1 MRNRVSFFLLLIP
14 LLFSFCSSPVKK
26 GKSKSAKER
35 FSSSSTREKQET
47 KIDLLDTILSQGKLI
62 AITNY
67 SSTDYFIY
75 RGQPMGYQYNLVSRF
90 AKFLHVDLEMRIEKD
105 LVKSFQYLDSGKV
118 DLMAMGL
125 TETTERKSK
134 LRFTKPIMFTRQ
146 VLVQRKPK
154 GYQKMRTRDE
164 IESHLLRNPL
174 NLAKKTVYV
183 HRGTVFVNRL
193 KALMNEI
200 ADTIYIVEDN
210 RETEQLIAAVANGE
224 INYTVAD
231 EHVALVDAAF
241 YNNIDTKTF
250 ISFPQKIAWAVRID
264 QKRLADTINYWLD
277 RFYKTL
283 DSRLLYNKYFKNLS
297 SRKRVNKSLYNSY
310 GKGHLSPYDDIIKK
324 ASQQIGWDWRL
335 LASLIY
341 QESEFKPGVVS
352 WVGARG
358 LMQLMPDVMEKY
370 GIDSTSSPEEQIIA
384 GTKYL
389 KALFKQLPP
398 EITDSVERIKF
409 VLAAYNTGMGHV
421 FDARRLAAKYGKN
434 PNRWT
439 DNTDYFIL
447 HLSEKKYYNDPVVR
461 NGYVRGKETYNFVVE
476 IWQRYKIY
484 KVLIKDI

>member
-1 MRNRVSFFLLLIP
+1 
-14 LLFSFCSSPVKK
+14 
-26 GKSKSAKER
+26 
-35 FSSSSTREKQET
+35 
-47 KIDLLDTILSQGKLI
+47 
-62 AITNY
+62 
-67 SSTDYFIY
+67 
-75 RGQPMGYQYNLVSRF
+75 
-90 AKFLHVDLEMRIEKD
+90 MRIEKD

-146 VLVQRKPK
+146 VLVQRKPE

-200 ADTIYIVEDN
+200 ADTIYIVEDE

-224 INYTVAD
+224 IDYTVAD

-264 QKRLADTINYWLD
+264 QKRLADTINFWLD
-277 RFYKTL
+277 KFYKTL

-370 GIDSTSSPEEQIIA
+370 GIDSTSSPEEQIMA

>member
-1 MRNRVSFFLLLIP
+1 
-14 LLFSFCSSPVKK
+14 
-26 GKSKSAKER
+26 
-35 FSSSSTREKQET
+35 
-47 KIDLLDTILSQGKLI
+47 
-62 AITNY
+62 
-67 SSTDYFIY
+67 
-75 RGQPMGYQYNLVSRF
+75 
-90 AKFLHVDLEMRIEKD
+90 MRIEKD

-146 VLVQRKPK
+146 VLVQRKPE

-200 ADTIYIVEDN
+200 ADTIYIVEDE
-210 RETEQLIAAVANGE
+210 RETEQLIAAVANGK
-224 INYTVAD
+224 IDYTVAD

-264 QKRLADTINYWLD
+264 QKRLADTINFWLD
-277 RFYKTL
+277 KFYKTL

-370 GIDSTSSPEEQIIA
+370 GIDSTSSPEEQIMA

>member
-1 MRNRVSFFLLLIP
+1 MQGKLSFIFFISALLLSGC
-14 LLFSFCSSPVKK
+14 LSSPDKTKVK
-26 GKSKSAKER
+26 EVPVE
-35 FSSSSTREKQET
+35 TEK
-47 KIDLLDTILSQGKLI
+47 KVDLLDTILSTGKLI
-62 AITNY
+62 ALTNY
-67 SSTDYFIY
+67 SSTDYFVY

-90 AKFLHVDLEMRIEKD
+90 ADFLQVDLEMRIEKD
-105 LVKSFQYLDSGKV
+105 LIKSFQFLDSGKV

-146 VLVQRKPK
+146 VLVQRKPE
-154 GYQKMRTRDE
+154 GFRKMQTRDE

-200 ADTIYIVEDN
+200 ADTIYIIEDE
-210 RETEQLIAAVANGE
+210 RETEQLIAAVANKE
-224 INYTVAD
+224 IDYTVAD

-241 YNNIDTKTF
+241 YQNIDAKTF
-250 ISFPQKIAWAVRID
+250 ISFPQKIAWAVRSD

-277 RFYKTL
+277 KFYKTL

-297 SRKRVNKSLYNSY
+297 SRRRVNKSLYNSY

-324 ASQQIGWDWRL
+324 AAKRIGWDWRL

-341 QESEFKPGVVS
+341 QESEFKPNAIS
-352 WVGARG
+352 WVGAKG
-358 LMQLMPDVMEKY
+358 LMQLMPNVMEKY
-370 GIDSTSSPEEQIIA
+370 GVDSTSSPEVQIMA
-384 GTKYL
+384 GTNYL
-389 KALFKQLPP
+389 KSLFRQLPD
-398 EITDSVERIKF
+398 EITDSTERIKF
-409 VLAAYNTGMGHV
+409 VLAAYNTGMGHIL
-421 FDARRLAAKYGKN
+421 DARRLASKYQKN
-434 PNRWT
+434 PNIWT
-439 DNTDYFIL
+439 DNVDYFIL

-476 IWQRYKIY
+476 ICQRFKIY
-484 KVLIKDI
+484 KTLINNNPVSD